1 MIYCDSCIFISK
13 FRPNLDE
20 VINTMNFYGATEVVT
35 EEIAASHLMK
45 DIMAV
50 SLSSPFGTL

>member
-1 MIYCDSCIFISK
+1 MD
-13 FRPNLDE
+13 
-20 VINTMNFYGATEVVT
+20 FYGATEVVT